1 MKDLLFVTAIALG
14 TVVVVRRLVSAER
27 RTQLRESLAQMPATM
42 MERCMESMPEDSPP
56 KVMMSAMRRF
66 EEQNDELLR
75 LMREQ
80 NKLLRKQTDILETAS
95 AAESQG

>member
-1 MKDLLFVTAIALG
+1 MKKLLFLIAITLG
-14 TVVVVRRLVSAER
+14 TAAAVRRLLPSER

-66 EEQNDELLR
+66 EEQNDELLA
-75 LMREQ
+75 LLREQ
-80 NKLLRKQTDILETAS
+80 NKLLRKQTDILEAAS
-95 AAESQG
+95 AGESRG